1 MSSTLIWV
9 SKVKLL
15 QKLKMKNI
23 GFIGI
28 GLMGFPMAK
37 NLLKSGYNLK
47 AYNRSQD
54 KADRLKEFGA
64 EISLS
69 IKDVV
74 TNSDTIITMLTDDT
88 AVEKVMGSDDFISN
102 IKEGATVIDMSS
114 VNPVITKKYAE
125 ILKQK
130 NINYLDAP
138 VSGGTIGAEE
148 ASLAIMV
155 GGDEE
160 TFKNCYELL
169 KKMGNP
175 TLVGPVSSGQISKLA
190 NQIIV
195 GVTIGAVAE
204 AVTLCEKSGTNPNK
218 MIEALS
224 GGWADSKILQTHG
237 KRMIDKDFTPK
248 GKTTTQLKDMT
259 NIINAG
265 KAVETHL
272 PISSL
277 VKEMYK
283 DLVTDGHGN
292 TDHSSLYNAI
302 EKINKK

>member
-1 MSSTLIWV
+1 
-9 SKVKLL
+9 
-15 QKLKMKNI
+15 MKNI

-64 EISLS
+64 EISTS
-69 IKDVV
+69 IKSVV
-74 TNSDTIITMLTDDT
+74 TNSDVVIAMLTDDA
-88 AVEKVMGSDDFISN
+88 AVEKVMGSDEFISN
-102 IKEGATVIDMSS
+102 IKESATVIDMSS

-125 ILKQK
+125 ILKKK

-155 GGDEE
+155 GGDEK
-160 TFKNCYELL
+160 TFKECYDLL
-169 KKMGNP
+169 KILGNP
-175 TLVGPVSSGQISKLA
+175 TLVGPVTSGQISKLA

-204 AVTLCEKSGTNPNK
+204 AVTLCEKSGTNPSK

-237 KRMIDKDFTPK
+237 KRMISKDFSPK

-277 VKEMYK
+277 IKEMYK
-283 DLVTDGHGN
+283 NLVADGHGN

>member
-1 MSSTLIWV
+1 M
-9 SKVKLL
+9 
-15 QKLKMKNI
+15 QI

-37 NLLKSGYNLK
+37 KLIKSGYKLK
-47 AYNRSQD
+47 AFNRSQD
-54 KADRLKEFGA
+54 KAERLKDFGA
-64 EISLS
+64 ELSTS
-69 IKDVV
+69 IKDAV
-74 TNSDTIITMLTDDT
+74 TSSDVIITMLTDDA
-88 AVEKVMGSDDFISN
+88 AVEKVIGSDEFIKN
-102 IKEGATVIDMSS
+102 IKPNATVIDMSS
-114 VNPVITKKYAE
+114 INPVLSKKCAKL
-125 ILKQK
+125 LKEK
-130 NINYLDAP
+130 KINYLDAP

-155 GGDEE
+155 GGDEKI
-160 TFKNCYELL
+160 FKECYELL
-169 KKMGNP
+169 KILGNP

-204 AVTLCEKSGTNPNK
+204 AITLCEKSGTNPSK

-237 KRMIDKDFTPK
+237 KRMISKDFSPK

-277 VKEMYK
+277 IKEMYT
-283 DLVTDGHGN
+283 DLVADGHGN

>member
-37 NLLKSGYNLK
+37 NILKSAYNLK

-64 EISLS
+64 EISIS
-69 IKDVV
+69 IKEVV
-74 TNSDTIITMLTDDT
+74 TNSDAIITMLTDDS
-88 AVEKVMGSDDFISN
+88 AVEKVMGSYEFISN

-265 KAVETHL
+265 KAVETYL

-277 VKEMYK
+277 IKEMYK
-283 DLVTDGHGN
+283 DLVADGHGN

>member
-1 MSSTLIWV
+1 
-9 SKVKLL
+9 
-15 QKLKMKNI
+15 MKSI
-23 GFIGI
+23 AFIGI

-37 NLLKSGYNLK
+37 NLLKFGYNLK

-64 EISLS
+64 EISVS

-74 TNSDTIITMLTDDT
+74 TNSDIIITMLTDDN
-88 AVEKVMGSDDFISN
+88 AVEKVMGSDEFISN
-102 IKEGATVIDMSS
+102 INEGATVIDMSS
-114 VNPVITKKYAE
+114 VNPVLTIKYSKK
-125 ILKQK
+125 LKEK
-130 NINYLDAP
+130 KIDYLDAP

-148 ASLAIMV
+148 ATLAIMV

-283 DLVTDGHGN
+283 DLVADGHGN

-302 EKINKK
+302 KKINKK

>member
-1 MSSTLIWV
+1 
-9 SKVKLL
+9 
-15 QKLKMKNI
+15 MKSI
-23 GFIGI
+23 AFIGI

-64 EISLS
+64 EISAS

-74 TNSDTIITMLTDDT
+74 TNSDIIITMLTDDN
-88 AVEKVMGSDDFISN
+88 AVEKVMGSDEFISN

-114 VNPVITKKYAE
+114 VNPVLTIKYSKK
-125 ILKQK
+125 LKEK
-130 NINYLDAP
+130 KIDYLDAP

-148 ASLAIMV
+148 ATLAIMV

-259 NIINAG
+259 NIVDAG

-277 VKEMYK
+277 IKEMYK
-283 DLVTDGHGN
+283 DLVADGHGN

>member
-1 MSSTLIWV
+1 
-9 SKVKLL
+9 
-15 QKLKMKNI
+15 MKNI

-54 KADRLKEFGA
+54 KADRLKEYGA

-69 IKDVV
+69 IKEVV
-74 TNSDTIITMLTDDT
+74 TNADVVITMLTDDA
-88 AVEKVMGSDDFISN
+88 AVEKVMSSDEFISN

-114 VNPVITKKYAE
+114 VNPVLTIKYSKK
-125 ILKQK
+125 LKEK
-130 NINYLDAP
+130 KIDYLDAP

-148 ASLAIMV
+148 ATLAIMV

-265 KAVETHL
+265 KAVDTHL

-283 DLVTDGHGN
+283 DLVADGHGN

-302 EKINKK
+302 KKINKK

>member
-1 MSSTLIWV
+1 M
-9 SKVKLL
+9 
-15 QKLKMKNI
+15 QI

-47 AYNRSQD
+47 AFNRSQD
-54 KADRLKEFGA
+54 KAERLKEFGA
-64 EISLS
+64 AISTS
-69 IKDVV
+69 INEVV
-74 TNSDTIITMLTDDT
+74 TNSDVIITMLTDDT
-88 AVEKVMGSDDFISN
+88 AVDKVMASEEFVEN
-102 IKEGATVIDMSS
+102 IKTNATVIDMSS
-114 VNPVITKKYAE
+114 VNPVLTIKYSK
-125 ILKQK
+125 ILKDK

-138 VSGGTIGAEE
+138 VSGGTIGAED
-148 ASLAIMV
+148 ATLAIMV

-204 AVTLCEKSGTNPNK
+204 AVTLCEKSGTNPSK

-237 KRMIDKDFTPK
+237 KRMINKDFSPK

-265 KAVETHL
+265 KAVDTHL

-277 VKEMYK
+277 IKEMYK
-283 DLVTDGHGN
+283 DLVADGHGN